1 MTGTQRKFGSVTI
14 ELAKSLTGNW
24 KSFAGLVML
33 GFSVLP
39 AQFVIGGDP
48 RVNPSDFVIT
58 TFATGLNYP
67 VGMALL
73 PDSSIVVAVSTGTAY
88 FSTTTGKLLRL
99 VDTNGDGVADQQNI
113 LVNNVPGGM
122 LTTVRIAGNLL
133 FTTGQGKPITIYRFG
148 NTLSDT
154 MKEVGRIL
162 INYTGSWEHQ
172 HSALCVRPTPA
183 STKSYDLFF
192 QLGSEANFAK
202 TTRTLTLTSTIGLS
216 GSLNGDALY
225 MVKITD
231 SGDSISA
238 SSLTQIATGLRNAA
252 GMAFHPVTGDLYLED
267 NGIDG
272 LVDPNEP
279 LSADELNM
287 IPANQIGGA
296 VEDFGFPDNYIKY
309 RTGEFIGGNGIKPL
323 IAFEPIPDPM
333 TGSESEGANDITF
346 APAGFPAGLRGGL
359 YIGFHGR
366 FSFGGITNE
375 ENPMLYVDL
384 DSLKY
389 FDFIGNNETAIG
401 HLDGQLAV
409 KNSLYVSDISP
420 GGAFGTGTANKGIIY
435 LIRSKQT
442 TRVADNLQ
450 PIPSGYRLSDA
461 YPNPFNLATM
471 IRFDI
476 PESGVTARAVLTLY
490 NTLGQDVVTLF
501 DKVVV
506 PGEIQVRWDGKDKS
520 GKVVPTGVYIYR
532 LSVDGRFVQAKK
544 TILMK

>member
-1 MTGTQRKFGSVTI
+1 MIPTI
-14 ELAKSLTGNW
+14 KSLLGNW
-24 KSFAGLVML
+24 KNVAGLALL
-33 GFSVLP
+33 GFGVAQ
-39 AQFVIGGDP
+39 AQFAVGGDP
-48 RVNPSDFVIT
+48 RVNPNDFVVT

-88 FSTTTGKLLRL
+88 FSTTSGRLLRL
-99 VDTNGDGVADQQNI
+99 VDTSGDGVADQQNI

-148 NTLSDT
+148 STLSDT
-154 MKEVGRIL
+154 MKEVGRIV

-202 TTRTLTLTSTIGLS
+202 TTRTLSLTSTIGLS
-216 GSLNGDALY
+216 GTLNGDALY
-225 MVKITD
+225 MLRITD

-238 SSLTQIATGLRNAA
+238 SALTQVATGLRNAA
-252 GMAFHPVTGDLYLED
+252 GMAFHPVTGDLYFED

-279 LSADELNM
+279 LSADELNV
-287 IPANQIGGA
+287 IPANKIGGDI
-296 VEDFGFPDNYIKY
+296 EDFGFPNNYIKY

-346 APAGFPAGLRGGL
+346 APAGFPAGMRSGL
-359 YIGFHGR
+359 FIGFHGR
-366 FSFGGITNE
+366 FSLGGISNE

-389 FDFIGNNETAIG
+389 FDYVGNNESAIG

-409 KNSLYVSDISP
+409 KNLLYVSDISP
-420 GGAFGTGTANKGIIY
+420 GGAFGTGTANKGITY
-435 LIRSKQT
+435 LIKAKQSLT
-442 TRVADNLQ
+442 SVVDGLQ
-450 PIPSGYRLSDA
+450 PIPSGYHLSDA
-461 YPNPFNLATM
+461 YPNPFNLATT

-476 PESGVTARAVLTLY
+476 PGSGVTVRAILTLY

-501 DKVVV
+501 DKEVA
-506 PGEIQVRWDGKDKS
+506 PGEVHVKWDGKDKS

-532 LSVDGRFVQAKK
+532 LSVGGRFVEAKK